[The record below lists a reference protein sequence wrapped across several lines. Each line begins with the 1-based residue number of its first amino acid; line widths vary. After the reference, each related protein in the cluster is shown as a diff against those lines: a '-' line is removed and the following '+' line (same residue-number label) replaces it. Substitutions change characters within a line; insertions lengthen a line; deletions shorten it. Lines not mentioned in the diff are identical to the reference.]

1 MTHQDAEEFGHAPN
15 EPHDPQGRPTMSEIL
30 EKKPNV
36 TFSYEI
42 AIFNTDGDI
51 EEVMRTLDQGD
62 MPDSLN
68 ERIYKEIINFL
79 SEEQKRNQFIF
90 KGVRQ

>member
-1 MTHQDAEEFGHAPN
+1 
-15 EPHDPQGRPTMSEIL
+15 MSEVL

-51 EEVMRTLDQGD
+51 EEVVRTLDQGD

-68 ERIYKEIINFL
+68 KRIHKEIMSFL
-79 SEEQKRNQFIF
+79 LKEQKGINLYL
-90 KGVRQ
+90 KEEANG

>member
-1 MTHQDAEEFGHAPN
+1 
-15 EPHDPQGRPTMSEIL
+15 MSEVL

-42 AIFNTDGDI
+42 AIFNSDGDI
-51 EEVMRTLDQGD
+51 EEVVRTLDQGD

-68 ERIYKEIINFL
+68 KRIHKEIINFL
-79 SEEQKRNQFIF
+79 SEEQKGINLYL
-90 KGVRQ
+90 KESDNEA

>member
-1 MTHQDAEEFGHAPN
+1 
-15 EPHDPQGRPTMSEIL
+15 MSKVL

-36 TFSYEI
+36 TFGYEI
-42 AIFNTDGDI
+42 AIFNTDGNI
-51 EEVMRTLDQGD
+51 EEVVRTLDQGD

-79 SEEQKRNQFIF
+79 SEEQKEINLYL
-90 KGVRQ
+90 KESDNA